1 MLTNH
6 PPTLESSFQTLHID
20 TQPLEHNAQQQILS
34 MNDANICFKQKN
46 DIGFLSSTFIHRQP
60 SQAHKRKLKAILRKL
75 MKERAKQEER
85 KALRGHGVTLSV
97 PLEERISLLHIW
109 RNYSKDQPPQ
119 RSLEW
124 YKHRAYK
131 ITASHYGK
139 LMSTS
144 SVAKKTHAF
153 TQALS
158 IRNED
163 FSPKHFASGKA
174 CAWGNMMEPI
184 CCMLYVHFSKGTVVL
199 EEFGLL
205 CDKEHTYIGA
215 SPDAICNEQ
224 STEEYV
230 GRLVEFKA
238 PFSRSI
244 VAGHVPIEYLKQ
256 IQGQLH
262 VTRLP
267 CCDYAEY
274 NLRTESRLDAMQ
286 RYERYKMYTE
296 DEYKKKDQSPYFA
309 MHAQGFIVQTMDETN
324 HAIHY
329 YGPINDIEDSTV
341 EQQLLSMS
349 QHQQSHAHITYWSL
363 VDSQIVAVYRNEAYF
378 NEYMLP
384 HLQETWKYMKEFLD
398 DDTLFQ
404 SEQTKREESALKR
417 KKKKQAKGQQSE
429 SMFGFRGS
437 S

>member
-1 MLTNH
+1 MQCSN
-6 PPTLESSFQTLHID
+6 TLESTLQTLHID
-20 TQPLEHNAQQQILS
+20 TQPFDHNTQHQQHHPS
-34 MNDANICFKQKN
+34 MNDANKCVEQKN
-46 DIGFLSSTFIHRQP
+46 DIGFLPSAFIHRQP
-60 SQAHKRKLKAILRKL
+60 SQAHKKKLKAILRKL
-75 MKERAKQEER
+75 MKERAKKEEHN
-85 KALRGHGVTLSV
+85 ALRGHHKAVSV
-97 PLEERISLLHIW
+97 PLEERISLLHTS

-153 TQALS
+153 TQAKS

-163 FSPKHFASGKA
+163 FSPKPFSSGQA
-174 CAWGNMMEPI
+174 CMWGNMMEPI
-184 CCMLYVHFSKGTVVL
+184 CSMLYVHFAKDTVML

-224 STEEYV
+224 SGEEYV

-238 PFSRSI
+238 PYSRSI

-256 IQGQLH
+256 IQGQLQ

-274 NLRTESRLDAMQ
+274 NICTESRFESMQ
-286 RYERYKMYTE
+286 RYERFRMYNE
-296 DEYKKKDQSPYFA
+296 DKHKTKEQCSHFA
-309 MHAQGFIVQTMDETN
+309 MHAQGFIVKTVDETN
-324 HAIHY
+324 HVIHY
-329 YGPINDIEDSTV
+329 YGPINDIEDSTI

-349 QHQQSHAHITYWSL
+349 PHQQSHAHVTYWSL
-363 VDSQIVAVYRNEAYF
+363 VDSQIVTVYRNEAYF

-398 DDTLFQ
+398 NDTLFQ
-404 SEQTKREESALKR
+404 SEHTKREESALKR
-417 KKKKQAKGQQSE
+417 KKRKQEKAQQSE
-429 SMFGFRGS
+429 NMFGFRGS